1 MATTFPF
8 GAVTIIITGSL
19 RSVVPLII
27 IEWEPA
33 LASTDSDIPGETS
46 VSVGVP
52 ISSSLILT
60 LVCSA

>member
-19 RSVVPLII
+19 RSVEPLNI

-33 LASTDSDIPGETS
+33 LASTDNDIPTPPES
-46 VSVGVP
+46 EAVA
-52 ISSSLILT
+52 ISS
-60 LVCSA
+60 